1 MPANVFAIHGQAL
14 AGVAFGVIIVRRVLA
29 VFEVI
34 CALALMVFERP
45 VGRVSGNWFG
55 ASDAAIFV
63 KVD

>member
-14 AGVAFGVIIVRRVLA
+14 AGVAFGVIIMRRVLA
-29 VFEVI
+29 VFVMVS
-34 CALALMVFERP
+34 AFTLMVFERP
-45 VGRVSGNWFG
+45 VGRVSGDWFG